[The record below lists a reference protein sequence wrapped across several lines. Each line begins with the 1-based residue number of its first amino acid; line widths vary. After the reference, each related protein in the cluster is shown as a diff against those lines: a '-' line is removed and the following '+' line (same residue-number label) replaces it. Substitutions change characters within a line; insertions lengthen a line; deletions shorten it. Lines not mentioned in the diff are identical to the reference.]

1 MGRDPQALLDAIPA
15 IGSIGLIAEHTDDG
29 QFVLRGEL
37 GDAHANWP
45 GGEIVHGGVISS
57 ILDTAATLMLIASTG
72 DVWATVS
79 VTVDYLRPTSLGAVS
94 CTARM
99 LRQGRRL
106 AWTAAE
112 LHDHHGGASAI
123 ARVLLAATGT
133 RVP

>member
-1 MGRDPQALLDAIPA
+1 M
-15 IGSIGLIAEHTDDG
+15 GSIGLIAEYADDG

-37 GDAHANWP
+37 GVAHANWP

-57 ILDTAATLMLIASTG
+57 ILDTAATLMLIAGTG
-72 DVWATVS
+72 NVWATVS
-79 VTVDYLRPTSLGAVS
+79 LTADYLRPTSLGPVT

-106 AWTAAE
+106 AWAAAE
-112 LHDHHGGASAI
+112 LRDHRGGASAI

-133 RVP
+133 PVA